1 MTNDALK
8 KSNRVNLD
16 FMLTLNHIG
25 VVFTFKTSPW
35 ALIHHLIVIPVKLPS
50 VYRCGLAIIWP
61 FLISFPHGWD
71 SFTIQFAECH
81 KAEPRRD
88 ETIPS
93 PKSNKIVTYFSYPAH
108 IFQTNSPGGNWHP
121 RPRYLETELGEKKH
135 VKTWKSIKNH
145 LQGHRKAP

>member
-1 MTNDALK
+1 MISCWLQTISEFCLPLK
-8 KSNRVNLD
+8 Q
-16 FMLTLNHIG
+16 TLG
-25 VVFTFKTSPW
+25 
-35 ALIHHLIVIPVKLPS
+35 PS
-50 VYRCGLAIIWP
+50 FIIWSWFLWNCAEYLSLWTCNFLP

-81 KAEPRRD
+81 KEEPRRD

-93 PKSNKIVTYFSYPAH
+93 PKSNKIVTHFSYPAH

-121 RPRYLETELGEKKH
+121 RPRYLETELGAKK
-135 VKTWKSIKNH
+135 TQEDMRSIKNH